1 MANLMQLNVLSPDS
15 YVFQADNIS
24 YIDAHTEGGAV
35 GILPRHATMVAAL
48 DAAPL
53 KYRDDNG
60 VAHYLFVDTGYLEVK
75 DNVVTVLSV
84 AAKLAESIDVEKAQ
98 AALERAKAKIEN
110 LDQEIDLPAAQA
122 DLKRAEARLKTVTLS
137 KSKE

>member
-84 AAKLAESIDVEKAQ
+84 AAELAESIDVERHRQ
-98 AALERAKAKIEN
+98 PWNALR
-110 LDQEIDLPAAQA
+110 
-122 DLKRAEARLKTVTLS
+122 RRSKTWIR
-137 KSKE
+137 KSTCRRPRPT

>member
-84 AAKLAESIDVEKAQ
+84 AAELAESIDVEKAQ